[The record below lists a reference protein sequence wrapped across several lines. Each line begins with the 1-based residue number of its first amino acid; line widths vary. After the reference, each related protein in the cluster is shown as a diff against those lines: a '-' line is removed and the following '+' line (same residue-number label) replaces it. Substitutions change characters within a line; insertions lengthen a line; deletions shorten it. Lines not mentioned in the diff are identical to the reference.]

1 MSKIGINFSI
11 NVDKIDK
18 AHLIPGKKGKYL
30 NLTAFINLDE
40 EDQYGN
46 NGMVTQGLTKEARD
60 AGEKGA
66 ILGNGKIFWRE
77 DSAKPV
83 EIKPDYSMGGG
94 DVSDDTPFAPLVDI
108 RF

>member
-1 MSKIGINFSI
+1 MSKIGMNISI
-11 NVDKIDK
+11 DVTKIDK
-18 AHLIPGKKGKYL
+18 VHLIEGKKGKYL

-77 DSAKPV
+77 ESAPKPQASV
-83 EIKPDYSMGGG
+83 PSFSASEIAE
-94 DVSDDTPFAPLVDI
+94 DTPF
-108 RF
+108 

>member
-1 MSKIGINFSI
+1 MSKIGMNISI
-11 NVDKIDK
+11 DVTKIDK
-18 AHLIPGKKGKYL
+18 AHLIEGKKGKYL

-46 NGMVTQGLTKEARD
+46 NCMVTQGLTKEARD

-77 DSAKPV
+77 ESTAPK
-83 EIKPDYSMGGG
+83 EIKPDFSMGGG
-94 DVSDDTPFAPLVDI
+94 DVGDDTPFAPLVDI

>member
-18 AHLIPGKKGKYL
+18 AHFVQGAKGRYL
-30 NLTAFINLDE
+30 NQTAFIDLDE
-40 EDQYGN
+40 VDQYGN
-46 NGMVTQGLTKEARD
+46 NCMVTQGLTKEARD

-77 DSAKPV
+77 ESTAPK
-83 EIKPDYSMGGG
+83 EIKPDFSMGGG
-94 DVSDDTPFAPLVDI
+94 DVGDDTPFAPLVDI

>member
-1 MSKIGINFSI
+1 MSKIGMNISI
-11 NVDKIDK
+11 DVTKIDK
-18 AHLIPGKKGKYL
+18 AHLIEGKKGKYL

-77 DSAKPV
+77 ESTAPKPQASAPSFSAS
-83 EIKPDYSMGGG
+83 EIAE
-94 DVSDDTPFAPLVDI
+94 DTPF
-108 RF
+108 

>member
-1 MSKIGINFSI
+1 MASIISANIDLTKIKKA
-11 NVDKIDK
+11 KIYE
-18 AHLIPGKKGKYL
+18 GKKGKYL

-77 DSAKPV
+77 DSAPKPQASAPSFSAS
-83 EIKPDYSMGGG
+83 EIAE
-94 DVSDDTPFAPLVDI
+94 DTPF
-108 RF
+108 